1 MRMEPGVATA
11 GWTGR
16 RALTQYARK
25 KARSMPLVKQIVAY
39 LSACHG
45 CDTEIAAGDYG
56 VVDTKERVLY
66 CEECAEEVA
75 DRGDEEL
82 HDA

>member
-1 MRMEPGVATA
+1 
-11 GWTGR
+11 
-16 RALTQYARK
+16 
-25 KARSMPLVKQIVAY
+25 MPLVKQIVAY